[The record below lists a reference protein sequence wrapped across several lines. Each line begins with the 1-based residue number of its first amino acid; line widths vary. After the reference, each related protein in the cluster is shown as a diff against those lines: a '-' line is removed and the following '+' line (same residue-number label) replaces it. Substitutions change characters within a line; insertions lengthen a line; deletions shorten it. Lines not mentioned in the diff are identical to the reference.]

1 MNEREL
7 WLVTPI
13 VIKASP
19 GIYES
24 IIKVVIYF
32 KSKKLDLVHF
42 TYLVGSFTES
52 WFKYA
57 RIHVMDMYIKYLR
70 RKNENAKQYIT
81 SDSRERALFGILLF
95 RINKT
100 FKPFIILGILS
111 DFHFQPQTATYIPF
125 ALSNCSFMVDV
136 P

>member
-1 MNEREL
+1 M
-7 WLVTPI
+7 
-13 VIKASP
+13 
-19 GIYES
+19 
-24 IIKVVIYF
+24 IYF
-32 KSKKLDLVHF
+32 ESKKLDLVLF

-57 RIHVMDMYIKYLR
+57 RIAVVDMYIKYLR

-81 SDSRERALFGILLF
+81 SDSERALFGIVLF
-95 RINKT
+95 RINKI

-125 ALSNCSFMVDV
+125 ALSNCSFVVDV